1 MSLIDYWK
9 KLTGR
14 GREVKHDQRR
24 RRKKQRDLRSQKETI
39 KRDIAFRKD
48 MINIKDNFTY
58 KMRPSEKKIDKA
70 ILKNQK
76 KNLWKVRMGG
86 TATDIF
92 DISMPRPEINMR
104 PKNIFKSLKNP
115 LWKLS
120 K

>member
-14 GREVKHDQRR
+14 GREVKHDQRK
-24 RRKKQRDLRSQKETI
+24 RRKKQSQKERYLRNI
-39 KRDIAFRKD
+39 KKDIAFRKD
-48 MINIKDNFTY
+48 MMNIKDNFTY

>member
-9 KLTGR
+9 TLTGR
-14 GREVKHDQRR
+14 KREAKRDQRK
-24 RRKKQRDLRSQKETI
+24 RRKKQSERRFQKETI

-48 MINIKDNFTY
+48 MMNIKDNFTY

-70 ILKNQK
+70 ILNNQK

-92 DISMPRPEINMR
+92 EIKMPSPDINMR
-104 PKNIFKSLKNP
+104 PKNTKSFKNP
-115 LWKLS
+115 LWKLL

>member
-14 GREVKHDQRR
+14 GREVKHDKRR
-24 RRKKQRDLRSQKETI
+24 RRKKQRYLRSQKEDI
-39 KRDIAFRKD
+39 KRDIAFRKED
-48 MINIKDNFTY
+48 MKSKENFTY

-104 PKNIFKSLKNP
+104 PKNIFKSLKTP

>member
-9 KLTGR
+9 KLIGR

-39 KRDIAFRKD
+39 KRDIAFRKED
-48 MINIKDNFTY
+48 MKSKENFTY
-58 KMRPSEKKIDKA
+58 KIRPSEKKIDKA
-70 ILKNQK
+70 ILTNQK

-86 TATDIF
+86 TATDIHN
-92 DISMPRPEINMR
+92 IGMPRPEIDMR
-104 PKNIFKSLKNP
+104 PTSMKSFKIP
-115 LWKLS
+115 LWKRI